1 MTAPGPG
8 DPLEGLRRPAVDPG
22 AARTQAALLGRV
34 SAALSVSAGQVEAAA
49 GAVAPAWVGTAGAAA
64 GRVAAAQANAARVR
78 VPVVEN
84 TASALTRCAAEW
96 ESAQERFDAAVRLA
110 ASAVSEEADHRG
122 RVTSSV
128 WAAAGGAVVDDGWR
142 SPDRARARSMAQT
155 AVDDA
160 EVASRRCA
168 AALAAA
174 LPELGPPP
182 PVFAPVTAPAP
193 AEKAWWDI
201 GDDLNDQVADL
212 WQGVQDVGD
221 FVVDNGP
228 ELIALAAD
236 TALMA
241 IGAAAV
247 VGGAAGA
254 GGGTL
259 VAATGVGAPVGAPVA
274 AASVGLIVLGAGT
287 ATVGAVKFGEDLQTL
302 LNQANS
308 SSSGGGALTP
318 PPGAPRS
325 PSRPIRDPDPN
336 AVPTGPRARTSKNDK
351 APENIYS
358 AAKENESADALAR
371 AGYEVE
377 QKPAP
382 KPNGRKPDYKIN
394 GEYADC
400 YAPQSTA
407 DNDQVISTIR
417 EKVIG
422 KRQADR
428 IVVNLDGPQL
438 DPRSVGEAVRRA
450 NIPGLVEVIGVRNG
464 IVVRIFP

>member
-1 MTAPGPG
+1 MGWSGPG
-8 DPLEGLRRPAVDPG
+8 DPLEGLRRPAGDAG
-22 AARTQAALLGRV
+22 AARAQAALLGRV
-34 SAALSVSAGQVEAAA
+34 AGALTGSAGRVESAAGSVDR
-49 GAVAPAWVGTAGAAA
+49 AWVGAAGGAA
-64 GRVAAAQANAARVR
+64 GRVASAQAAAARAR
-78 VPVVEN
+78 VPVVERA
-84 TASALTRCAAEW
+84 ASALVVCAGEW
-96 ESAQERFDAAVRLA
+96 ESAQDRFDVAVRLA

-128 WAAAGGAVVDDGWR
+128 WAAAGAAVVDDGWR
-142 SPDRARARSMAQT
+142 SPDRARARAMAQE

-168 AALAAA
+168 AALSAA

-182 PVFAPVTAPAP
+182 PPPVAVAAPAP

-228 ELIALAAD
+228 ELIDLAAD

-241 IGAAAV
+241 IGAAAMV
-247 VGGAAGA
+247 AGAAGA

-308 SSSGGGALTP
+308 SSGGGTSPSQP
-318 PPGAPRS
+318 PAASRT
-325 PSRPIRDPDPN
+325 PSRPVRAPDPD
-336 AVPTGPRARTSKNDK
+336 AVPTGQRARPGKNDK
-351 APENIYS
+351 DPVNIRSIELEN
-358 AAKENESADALAR
+358 KTADDLAR
-371 AGYEVE
+371 AGYDVE
-377 QKPAP
+377 QRPAP
-382 KPNGRKPDYKIN
+382 KPNGKKPDYRIN

-400 YAPQSTA
+400 VSPRPETPARS
-407 DNDQVISTIR
+407 VVSRMR
-417 EKVIG
+417 EKVA
-422 KRQADR
+422 KSQAER
-428 IVVNLDGPQL
+428 IVVNLDDSRLTNAQVRDAL
-438 DPRSVGEAVRRA
+438 DREPID
-450 NIPGLVEVIGVRNG
+450 NLIEVIVVRNG
-464 IVVRIFP
+464 SPTHIYP